1 MRAALLAIPILA
13 LALCAQAL
21 PQTAP
26 KRKIPCKVP
35 ENASECYW
43 TRGRIREDN
52 GTPAYRM
59 WKVGT
64 NRLLGIYSGPSTYN
78 DPLSLDNEN
87 PEFPANVEKIW
98 TSRLGADLYGDF
110 EVCPLAPEHP
120 GAMRPVCVESAK
132 NLFVDR
138 SAQCRT
144 GFPVGACLQN
154 SQ

>member
-1 MRAALLAIPILA
+1 MLGFAFW
-13 LALCAQAL
+13 AQAV
-21 PQTAP
+21 PQNAP
-26 KRKIPCKVP
+26 KRRIPCKTP
-35 ENASECYW
+35 ENASECFW
-43 TRGRIREDN
+43 TRGRIREGN

-64 NRLLGIYSGPSTYN
+64 KRLLGIYSGLSTYN

-87 PEFPANVEKIW
+87 PEFPANIDKTWAPEV
-98 TSRLGADLYGDF
+98 GAPLYDEF

-138 SAQCRT
+138 EK
-144 GFPVGACLQN
+144 
-154 SQ
+154 

>member
-1 MRAALLAIPILA
+1 MRAWLLTAVTLSA
-13 LALCAQAL
+13 ALCVEAV

-26 KRKIPCKVP
+26 KRKISCKIP
-35 ENASECYW
+35 QNASECYW
-43 TRGRIREDN
+43 TRGRIREGN

-64 NRLLGIYSGPSTYN
+64 KRLLGIYSGPSTYN

-87 PEFPANVEKIW
+87 PEFPVNVEKIW
-98 TSRLGADLYGDF
+98 TSRLGAQLYGDF
-110 EVCPLAPEHP
+110 EVCPLALEHP

-144 GFPVGACLQN
+144 GFPVGACPQD
-154 SQ
+154 SH